1 MEFLELRYFVAVAEA
16 GNFSRAA
23 VKLNMTQPALSR
35 QIRKL
40 EDELRS
46 SLFYRHGRGVSLTDV
61 GRRLCETAKPILQQL
76 ADVKDEIV
84 DNAHRPSGSVVLG
97 VPPSIGNSLAAPL
110 AQKFRE
116 VCPGATL
123 RVREGFSSTLLEW
136 IEAGRLDVAV
146 LYDARRDRN
155 LLVSPVLLEDFFLI
169 QSAGRSQDNSMLS
182 MTDIAKLNLVLPGPE
197 NGFRRVVDAA
207 ARAANLDLSISM
219 EIDSVAALKQLV
231 GSVKGLATILPFG
244 AVHEEVAGQRLSARP
259 IDSTDMRAL
268 LVIATPPH
276 RAVTKAGRVLMRL
289 IQTEIRQCV
298 ASGML
303 RGSTDAL
310 SLRRQSAAARKALTA

>member
-1 MEFLELRYFVAVAEA
+1 VEILELRYFAAVAEA

-40 EDELRS
+40 EDELHT
-46 SLFYRHGRGVSLTDV
+46 SLFYRDGRGVSLTEV
-61 GRRLCETAKPILQQL
+61 GGKLLDATKPILQQL
-76 ADVKDEIV
+76 SDIKDDIV
-84 DNAHRPSGSVVLG
+84 ENSERPSGIVVLG

-110 AQKFRE
+110 AQRFRE

-155 LLVSPVLLEDFFLI
+155 LLVSPMLLEDFFLI
-169 QSAGRSQDNSMLS
+169 QPKSRSVSTAALTMA
-182 MTDIAKLNLVLPGPE
+182 DIANLELVLPGPE

-207 ARAANLDLSISM
+207 ARAAHVELMISM

-231 GSVKGLATILPFG
+231 RSSTGLATILPFG
-244 AVHEEVAGQRLSARP
+244 AVHQEVLDRRLVARP
-259 IDSTDMRAL
+259 IASSVLQAM
-268 LVIATPPH
+268 LVTATPPH
-276 RAVTKAGRVLMRL
+276 RPVTRAGKTLVRL
-289 IQTEIRQCV
+289 IHSEVRRCV
-298 ASGML
+298 AAGTL
-303 RGSTDAL
+303 RGRIDAL
-310 SLRRQSAAARKALTA
+310 SLRHEA